1 MSRASVVTQAPA
13 PVRSKPK
20 TWSGADS
27 NLAHRRRLDRAFR
40 ILCTVMAWTSV
51 AILVVLLIDIVRS
64 GWSWVDW
71 QFLQSYSSR
80 FVEKAGIKA
89 ALAGSVWL
97 VGLTALISIPL
108 GVAAA
113 VYLEEYSPK
122 NRLTRFVELNIA
134 NLAGVPSIVY
144 GMLGLTIFV
153 RWMALGN
160 SILSGAATLSLLILP
175 VIIISAREAIR
186 AVPRSLRYGSYALGA
201 TRWQTVRHHVLP
213 VATPGIVTGV
223 ILAMSRAIGETA
235 PLIVVG
241 ALTYV
246 AFTPEGPLDDF
257 TALPIQIFNWASR
270 PQKEFHELAAGGII
284 VLLLVLFVMNGTAA
298 IIRLRNQRKNS

>member
-1 MSRASVVTQAPA
+1 M
-13 PVRSKPK
+13 
-20 TWSGADS
+20 SGASGRGWHEGGSS
-27 NLAHRRRLDRAFR
+27 NLAHRRRVDRVFR
-40 ILCTVMAWTSV
+40 LTCTVMAWASV
-51 AILVVLLIDIVRS
+51 AILLVLLVDIVRN
-64 GWSWVDW
+64 GWSWVDL
-71 QFLQSYSSR
+71 QFLESFSSR
-80 FVEKAGIKA
+80 FAEKAGIKA
-89 ALAGSVWL
+89 ALAGSLWL

-153 RWMALGN
+153 RWLMLGN
-160 SILSGAATLSLLILP
+160 SILAGAATLSLLILP

-186 AVPRSLRYGSYALGA
+186 AVPQSLRHGAYALGA

-213 VATPGIVTGV
+213 MATPGIVTGV

-246 AFTPEGPLDDF
+246 AFTPEGPMDDF

-270 PQKEFHELAAGGII
+270 PQKEFHDLAAGGIVI
-284 VLLLVLFVMNGTAA
+284 LLLVLFVMNGTAA
-298 IIRLRNQRKNS
+298 LIRFRNQRSR